1 MTRHTIVFFGPKLI
15 KLQRDWLWHVLIT
28 FLSFE
33 KGHVTSFEERPCTTE
48 LAIWHSGSRP
58 KNNIC
63 SLFIVVCPGRPFM
76 FSSYPLFL
84 CRLCVKLFIRCA
96 TVVSSSSIIVCLSI
110 VLLKGGF
117 WPCQMGKKR
126 FTFSFTCDNIWWK
139 RGALFIDMQI
149 NSSKVLCKLTLQ
161 FAL

>member
-1 MTRHTIVFFGPKLI
+1 MTHHCFFGPKLI
-15 KLQRDWLWHVLIT
+15 ELQRDWLWHVLIT

-33 KGHVTSFEERPCTTE
+33 KGHVTSFEERSCTAE
-48 LAIWHSGSRP
+48 LAIWHSGSRT

-76 FSSYPLFL
+76 VSSCPLFSL
-84 CRLCVKLFIRCA
+84 PSQWEIVHQMCAGRLYIFYYCVFAHCLDKGRILA
-96 TVVSSSSIIVCLSI
+96 VSNR
-110 VLLKGGF
+110 
-117 WPCQMGKKR
+117 KKR

-161 FAL
+161 LAL